1 MADRPGETASAR
13 AGRLYDELGA
23 GLYRYAVMLLADAA
37 AAEDAIQQVF
47 AALLRN
53 TGGIENEA
61 RYLRRA
67 VRNECYSM
75 LRGRGRRSEERARPM
90 LEAVAPGIV
99 DHAERL
105 ALEGAIRQL
114 PPEQREV
121 VHLHVVEGWT
131 FQEVADTSG
140 ESINTI
146 ASRYRY
152 ALARLRET
160 LAPR

>member
-1 MADRPGETASAR
+1 MFNRPREAASAR
-13 AGRLYDELGA
+13 AGRLYDELGV
-23 GLYRYAVMLLADAA
+23 GLHRYAVTLLADAA

-53 TGGIENEA
+53 NGPIDNEA
-61 RYLRRA
+61 HYLRRA

-75 LRGRGRRSEERARPM
+75 LRGRARRSEEPARPM
-90 LEAVAPGIV
+90 LEAVAPGAV

-121 VHLHVVEGWT
+121 VHLHVFEGWT
-131 FQEVADTSG
+131 FQEMADTSG

-152 ALARLRET
+152 ALERLRDT
-160 LAPR
+160 LASQ